1 MKCGVQHWKC
11 EFCKG
16 YNDILNVSCSFCKI
30 HKPSWIT
37 ALYQMRVEIERG
49 IFDSSGVLSRFH
61 WDWEG
66 RVNKLKMSTPNE
78 DLHAKFF
85 NEEAMLVVSMTDI
98 DLDEHIHELE
108 TIAREAKARILAAS
122 EEKRNRK
129 AKAGSKAWRI
139 EPNGPDPTV
148 TDSINK
154 VKQRSA
160 RMGKLEKMR
169 DKMAA
174 LGLSDTDID
183 QMVSKMVAQ
192 ARKDPEALKAEN
204 KLKGDLT
211 TLPTIQSEEERQ
223 ARKDEKKRLE
233 DEDKAIAKAEK
244 EKATPIVVENEPKL
258 AIALEEAPA
267 EAQKKSTIQPITGD
281 SSSLDW
287 LKKLT

>member
-1 MKCGVQHWKC
+1 
-11 EFCKG
+11 
-16 YNDILNVSCSFCKI
+16 
-30 HKPSWIT
+30 
-37 ALYQMRVEIERG
+37 MRVEFERG
-49 IFDSSGVLSRFH
+49 IFDSCGVLGRFH

-85 NEEAMLVVSMTDI
+85 NEEAMLVVNMSDI

-139 EPNGPDPTV
+139 EPTGPDPTV
-148 TDSINK
+148 TDSLNK

-169 DKMAA
+169 ERMSE
-174 LGLSDTDID
+174 LGISDTDIE
-183 QMVSKMVAQ
+183 QMVSKMISA
-192 ARKDPEALKAEN
+192 ARKEPDAHKAKN
-204 KLKGDLT
+204 KLKGDLNQPA
-211 TLPTIQSEEERQ
+211 LPTIQSEEQRQ
-223 ARKDEKKRLE
+223 ARKDEKKRLD
-233 DEDKAIAKAEK
+233 DEDKAAAKAEK
-244 EKATPIVVENEPKL
+244 EKQPSPFTVEKESKL
-258 AIALEEAPA
+258 AIALDEPKAPA
-267 EAQKKSTIQPITGD
+267 EAQKNPLIQPITGEKNK
-281 SSSLDW
+281 SLDW